1 MSCNWEPADKVAIGD
16 EVVLIGKQ
24 ENTEITVDEIA
35 QRVGT
40 IPYEI
45 LTQIGPRVKR
55 TFRPVTQNNEN
66 YGEFYKE
73 VDIYKSHP

>member
-1 MSCNWEPADKVAIGD
+1 MDVSVVQLEPSDEVSIGN

-24 ENTEITVDEIA
+24 GNEEITVDEIA
-35 QRVGT
+35 QCSGT

-55 TFRPVTQNNEN
+55 TFRPAVSNNEH
-66 YGEFYKE
+66 YLK
-73 VDIYKSHP
+73 